1 MRKILELLIL
11 LLTAIKLMLDLLHRQ
26 DRAGG
31 RVLEHPPAMPECRVL

>member
-11 LLTAIKLMLDLLHRQ
+11 LTTAIKLMLDLLNRQ

-31 RVLEHPPAMPECRVL
+31 RVLEHPSVKPECRLS